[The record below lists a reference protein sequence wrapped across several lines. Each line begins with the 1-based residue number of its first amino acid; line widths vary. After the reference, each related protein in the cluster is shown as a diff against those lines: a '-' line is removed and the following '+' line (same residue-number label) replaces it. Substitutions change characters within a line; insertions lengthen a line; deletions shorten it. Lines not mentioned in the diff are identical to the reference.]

1 MEIMK
6 MEKEI
11 KKRNIIILVLLTILI
26 YVLNCE
32 ITYPVECENG
42 QSFISSQKII
52 YYIIGLD

>member
-1 MEIMK
+1 

-11 KKRNIIILVLLTILI
+11 KKRNIIILILLIILT

-32 ITYPVECENG
+32 VTFPVECENG
-42 QSFISSQKII
+42 ESFISSQKII